1 MQLISMHFH
10 ALCVNNSRDEINIRR
25 RSVFYFFEKIS
36 FENMGISVSTKK
48 KCTININFPEFL
60 TVRGNGPGKEMRMVI
75 EILSTQGR
83 DA

>member
-1 MQLISMHFH
+1 MKLIFDPCFTF
-10 ALCVNNSRDEINIRR
+10 LKK
-25 RSVFYFFEKIS
+25 FPLKIW
-36 FENMGISVSTKK
+36 EYPYPRKK
-48 KCTININFPEFL
+48 KCTININPPEFL

>member
-10 ALCVNNSRDEINIRR
+10 ALRVNNSRDEINIRR

-48 KCTININFPEFL
+48 KCTININPLEFL
-60 TVRGNGPGKEMRMVI
+60 TVCGNGPGKEMRMVI

>member
-1 MQLISMHFH
+1 MQLISMYFH
-10 ALCVNNSRDEINIRR
+10 ALRVNNSRDEINIR
-25 RSVFYFFEKIS
+25 SVFYFFEKICLKIW
-36 FENMGISVSTKK
+36 EYPYPRK
-48 KCTININFPEFL
+48 KCTININPPEFL